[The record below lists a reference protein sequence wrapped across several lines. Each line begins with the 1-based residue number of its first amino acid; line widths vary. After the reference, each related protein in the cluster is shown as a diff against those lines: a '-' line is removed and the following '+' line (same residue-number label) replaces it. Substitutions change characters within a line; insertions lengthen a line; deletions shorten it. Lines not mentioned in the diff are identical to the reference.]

1 MDNQFARVFGVIPLG
16 IGLTTIGFLWGTPF
30 GGFGSPP
37 LFFRVFGSFVALGF
51 VFVGAGILLGNLSRA
66 PGQSVGGPRNTDA
79 GPTAENAQGDSA
91 YTCTHC
97 GAPLAEG
104 ADVSPHG
111 DVKCPFCKG
120 WFNVHRK

>member
-51 VFVGAGILLGNLSRA
+51 VLTGAGILFGNLPSRLDR
-66 PGQSVGGPRNTDA
+66 SVRGPRGEDA
-79 GPTAENAQGDSA
+79 GAARPPERGDSA

-120 WFNVHRK
+120 WFNIHRE

>member
-1 MDNQFARVFGVIPLG
+1 MDNQFARLFGIIPLG

-37 LFFRVFGSFVALGF
+37 LFFRIFGSFVALGF
-51 VFVGAGILLGNLSRA
+51 VLVGAGILFGNPSSRLGA
-66 PGQSVGGPRNTDA
+66 SVGGRHEEDA
-79 GPTAENAQGDSA
+79 GPTGEHPRGDSA

-97 GAPLAEG
+97 GAPLAEE

-111 DVKCPFCKG
+111 DVRCPFCKG

>member
-1 MDNQFARVFGVIPLG
+1 MDNQFARLFGIIPLG

-37 LFFRVFGSFVALGF
+37 LFFRIFGSFVALGF
-51 VFVGAGILLGNLSRA
+51 VFVGAGILFGNPSNR
-66 PGQSVGGPRNTDA
+66 PFQSVGGRREEDPGAT
-79 GPTAENAQGDSA
+79 GEHPQGDSA
-91 YTCTHC
+91 YTCAHC

-120 WFNVHRK
+120 WFNVHGK